1 MSESTPGWGPTPP
14 PGPPY
19 HLPPQP
25 PRGGSL
31 WLGLAIAVGSM
42 ALIWFGVAA
51 LPGSGGFDIFWL
63 LFDWPFVLLLGG
75 LVLAAIPRT
84 SRTGGGILLG
94 LGAGVLILGGICIA
108 LLASV

>member
-31 WLGLAIAVGSM
+31 WLGLAIAVVSM
-42 ALIWFGVAA
+42 VLVWFGTIA
-51 LPGSGGFDIFWL
+51 LSGTGGIDFSALAFG
-63 LFDWPFVLLLGG
+63 WPFVLLVVGI
-75 LVLAAIPRT
+75 VLAAIPRT
-84 SRTGGGILLG
+84 GRTGGGILLG
-94 LGAGVLILGGICIA
+94 LGAGILILGGVCIA
-108 LLASV
+108 LLASL